1 MNLTIIG
8 WKIRELKKLKFYVKM
23 DEVPKTTAQQKKF
36 STKTKTFYKTSKIK
50 QSEYLLVRALSGK
63 QPRKTYETPIELSV
77 TWLFPHTKRSKDGE
91 RKATRPDLDNLQK
104 LLQDIMCKLGYY
116 KDDSLITDLKVKKR
130 WHRHSGLIIEI
141 NEVETI
147 DKELNKEIEGL
158 LNGKEQKE
166 EDKKI

>member
-1 MNLTIIG
+1 M
-8 WKIRELKKLKFYVKM
+8 KFYVKM

-50 QSEYLLVRALSGK
+50 QSEYLLARALSGR
-63 QPRKTYETPIELSV
+63 QPRKTYDTPIELSV
-77 TWLFPHTKRSKDGE
+77 TWLFPHTKKSKDGE
-91 RKATRPDLDNLQK
+91 RKGTRPDLDNLQK

-116 KDDSLITDLKVKKR
+116 KDDSLITDLTLKKR

-147 DKELNKEIEGL
+147 DKELNKEIEEL
-158 LNGKEQKE
+158 TNGKG
-166 EDKKI
+166 

>member
-1 MNLTIIG
+1 M
-8 WKIRELKKLKFYVKM
+8 KFYVKM

-50 QSEYLLVRALSGK
+50 QSEYLLVRALSGR
-63 QPRKTYETPIELSV
+63 QPRKTYDTPIELSV
-77 TWLFPHTKRSKDGE
+77 TWLFPHTKKSKDGE
-91 RKATRPDLDNLQK
+91 RKGTRPDLDNLQK

-116 KDDSLITDLKVKKR
+116 KDDSLITDLTLKKR

-147 DKELNKEIEGL
+147 DKELNKEIEEL
-158 LNGKEQKE
+158 TNGKG
-166 EDKKI
+166 

>member
-1 MNLTIIG
+1 M
-8 WKIRELKKLKFYVKM
+8 KFYVRM

-50 QSEYLLVRALSGK
+50 QSEYLLARALSGR
-63 QPRKTYETPIELSV
+63 QPRKTYDTPIKLSV
-77 TWLFPHTKRSKDGE
+77 TWLFPHTKKSKDGE
-91 RKATRPDLDNLQK
+91 RKGTRPDLDNLQK

-147 DKELNKEIEGL
+147 DKELNKEIEEL
-158 LNGKEQKE
+158 TNGKG
-166 EDKKI
+166 

>member
-1 MNLTIIG
+1 M
-8 WKIRELKKLKFYVKM
+8 KFYVKM

-166 EDKKI
+166 EDKKNLM

>member
-1 MNLTIIG
+1 
-8 WKIRELKKLKFYVKM
+8 M

-91 RKATRPDLDNLQK
+91 RKGTRPDLDNLQK

-147 DKELNKEIEGL
+147 DKELNKEIEEL
-158 LNGKEQKE
+158 INGKG
-166 EDKKI
+166 

>member
-1 MNLTIIG
+1 M
-8 WKIRELKKLKFYVKM
+8 KFYIRM

-50 QSEYLLVRALSGK
+50 QSEYLLVRALSGR
-63 QPRKTYETPIELSV
+63 QPRKTYDTPIKLSV
-77 TWLFPHTKRSKDGE
+77 TWLFPHTKKSKDGE
-91 RKATRPDLDNLQK
+91 RKGTRPDLDNLQK

-147 DKELNKEIEGL
+147 DKELNKEIEEL
-158 LNGKEQKE
+158 TNGKG
-166 EDKKI
+166 

>member
-1 MNLTIIG
+1 
-8 WKIRELKKLKFYVKM
+8 M

-50 QSEYLLVRALSGK
+50 QSEYLLARALSGR
-63 QPRKTYETPIELSV
+63 QPRKTYDTPIELSV
-77 TWLFPHTKRSKDGE
+77 TWLFPHTKKSKDGE
-91 RKATRPDLDNLQK
+91 RKGTRPDLDNLQK

-116 KDDSLITDLKVKKR
+116 KDDSLITDLTLKKR

-147 DKELNKEIEGL
+147 DKELNKEIEEL
-158 LNGKEQKE
+158 INGKG
-166 EDKKI
+166 

>member
-1 MNLTIIG
+1 
-8 WKIRELKKLKFYVKM
+8 M

-147 DKELNKEIEGL
+147 DRELNKEIEEL
-158 LNGKEQKE
+158 TNGKG
-166 EDKKI
+166 